1 MFTREKLKQELLDNK
16 SFHYQLTDK
25 DRQSVEYDIRYNNK
39 TQAKTDLKELIWL
52 MDLWKD
58 SEVPEWFTR
67 KDLKKLIQ
75 QVETM

>member
-1 MFTREKLKQELLDNK
+1 MNT
-16 SFHYQLTDK
+16 
-25 DRQSVEYDIRYNNK
+25 DIRYNDK